1 MTTHARWMIAVVWMV
16 VAMQPAGLLAQDR
29 PAALRDIGIDQKL
42 NELVPPDLTF
52 RDENGR
58 TVRLAD
64 YFGKRPVIL
73 TPVYYGCPMLCSL
86 TLNGLVFAMKKL
98 PFNAGQDFDVVTVSF
113 DPHETPTL
121 AAEKKA
127 NYLKSLS
134 RPGAETGWHFLT
146 GDEASIRQL
155 MAAIGFR
162 YKWDEETKQYAH
174 AAGLMVLTP
183 QGKLARYFYG
193 VEFPVRDL
201 RLALVE
207 ASENK
212 IGSRVDQ
219 VLLFCFHYDPATGKY
234 SVAVNRIIQIGGMMT
249 VVALAVLMTVLFWR
263 ERQARQPREGGA
275 TPG

>member
-1 MTTHARWMIAVVWMV
+1 MTTRTRWMVAAICMV
-16 VAMQPAGLLAQDR
+16 LVFQPAGLCAQDR
-29 PAALRDIGIDQKL
+29 PAALRDVGIDQKL
-42 NELVPPDLTF
+42 NEQVPLDLTF
-52 RDENGR
+52 RDDSGK
-58 TVRLAD
+58 TVKLAD

-98 PFNAGQDFDVVTVSF
+98 PFSAGQEFDVVTVSF
-113 DPHETPTL
+113 DPHETAAL
-121 AAEKKA
+121 AADKKK

-134 RPGAETGWHFLT
+134 RPGTEAGWHFLT
-146 GDEASIRQL
+146 GDDASIRQL
-155 MAAIGFR
+155 MSAVGFR

-174 AAGLMVLTP
+174 AAGLMILTP
-183 QGKLARYFYG
+183 QGRVARYFYG

-219 VLLFCFHYDPATGKY
+219 ILLFCFHYDPATGKY
-234 SVAVNRIIQIGGMMT
+234 SVIVGRIVQIGGVVT
-249 VVALAVLMTVLFWR
+249 VLALSVLLTLLFWR
-263 ERQARQPREGGA
+263 ERQIRQSCKGGTA
-275 TPG
+275 TG